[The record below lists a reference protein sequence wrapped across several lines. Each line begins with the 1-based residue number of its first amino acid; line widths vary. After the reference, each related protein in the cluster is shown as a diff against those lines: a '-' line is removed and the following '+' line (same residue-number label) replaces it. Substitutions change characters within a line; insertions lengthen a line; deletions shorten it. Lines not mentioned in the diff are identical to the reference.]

1 MTSFATAAMHSD
13 YSWLGLLGVVQVVA
27 ELLNFEL
34 IPGTVTVG
42 SVGVFVFADFEGPE
56 SADS

>member
-1 MTSFATAAMHSD
+1 MARAPRRCTGSCR
-13 YSWLGLLGVVQVVA
+13 VA
-27 ELLNFEL
+27 EL